1 MQMEP
6 TLSPEEN
13 QEEQPTTAAE
23 TPQNEASETAA
34 DAPKN
39 EEKKGPTTPELNI
52 EELSLEDYP
61 AAIEKILKSDQWM
74 KMGAT
79 VRSLQNSFDQKFLSV
94 LQEKKEVFINE
105 GGNEIDFF
113 FNPDYKKNVVQLLRE
128 YRTRK
133 SKHFKEQEAA
143 QKANLN
149 RKREIIEEIKQLIDD
164 SVHDNNSYKQFKNL
178 QEAFHNTGQVPRNES
193 NNIWQTYKFH
203 VERYYD
209 FLHLNR
215 DLREADFKHNYA
227 ERLKI
232 VERTEALAELQDI
245 PSAIRE
251 LNTLHRLWKNDL
263 GPVAREQREELWSR
277 FQAATKII
285 HGKKNEYN
293 KNIDEI
299 QANNRAQKEELL
311 ALIEKEIEQA
321 PQNHNAWQNSMRKVN
336 ELKEKFQAVGRAPKA
351 DNKRMWNR
359 FREVSR
365 NYNHAKNLFYKQ
377 HKQQE
382 RTYVE
387 AKKALIAEVATILED
402 PNWRDY
408 VGRMKSVQN
417 DWKKTGRISRRLSN
431 KLWEEF
437 KGLTNLYFDRLKN
450 KVEALSAEDQ
460 AKLAAQNNFV
470 DELIKKEAPT
480 TPKKLAQF
488 IDEQVEQ
495 WLNLEPQSKS
505 PAQKKM
511 LDHLVG
517 LWEATSLSKK
527 EKRAQQFATQ
537 LSCIKHD
544 AEGLNKEHS
553 TLKRQLEDIAN
564 ELIQLEN
571 NLQFFN
577 SSSDDNPMLKEVNKK
592 IEQLN
597 QQKTALEE
605 KANAIKSLKRAL
617 NKQHQAQEEE
627 QEQEEE
633 TAEE

>member
-1 MQMEP
+1 MQTEP

-13 QEEQPTTAAE
+13 HEQRPTTAIPSQENSTNAPTE
-23 TPQNEASETAA
+23 IAA
-34 DAPKN
+34 KA
-39 EEKKGPTTPELNI
+39 EEKKTAINV
-52 EELSLEDYP
+52 EELPLEEHP
-61 AAIEKILKSDQWM
+61 VTLEKILKDDQWM
-74 KMGAT
+74 KMGST
-79 VRSLQNSFDQKFLSV
+79 VRSLQDSFDQKFLKI
-94 LQEKKEVFINE
+94 LQEKKATFIQE
-105 GGNEIDFF
+105 GGNEIDFYF
-113 FNPDYKKNVVQLLRE
+113 QPEYKKHFSSLVRE
-128 YRTRK
+128 YKNRK
-133 SKHFKEQEAA
+133 SKHYKEQEAA

-164 SVHDNNSYKQFKNL
+164 SVHDNNSYRQFKNL
-178 QEAFHNTGQVPRNES
+178 QEAFHTTGQVPRIES

-232 VERTEALAELQDI
+232 VERTEALAALEDV

-263 GPVAREQREELWSR
+263 GPVAREEREQLWSR
-277 FQAATKII
+277 FQAATKVI
-285 HGKKNEYN
+285 HDRKNEYN

-299 QANNRAQKEELL
+299 QANNRTKKEELL
-311 ALIEKEIEQA
+311 ALIEKEIEQT
-321 PQNHNAWQNSMRKVN
+321 PQNHNAWQNSMRKVI
-336 ELKEKFQAVGRAPKA
+336 EIKEQFQAVGRAAKA
-351 DNKRMWNR
+351 DNRRLWNR
-359 FREVSR
+359 FRELSR
-365 NYNHAKNLFYKQ
+365 NYNHAKNQFYKE

-382 RTYVE
+382 RSHIE
-387 AKKALIAEVATILED
+387 AKKALIAEVASILDD
-402 PNWRDY
+402 PHWREH

-470 DELIKKEAPT
+470 EEVLKKEAPT
-480 TPKKLAQF
+480 TPKKLEEF
-488 IDEQVEQ
+488 IEEQVEQ
-495 WLNLEPQSKS
+495 WLGLEPQNNS
-505 PAQKKM
+505 AGEKKM
-511 LDHLVG
+511 LQHLVG

-527 EKRAQQFATQ
+527 EKTAQQFATQ
-537 LSCIKHD
+537 LSCIKQD
-544 AEGLNKEHS
+544 AGELNKEHS
-553 TLKRQLEDIAN
+553 QLKKQLDEIGQ

-571 NLQFFN
+571 NLQFFS

-597 QQKTALEE
+597 QRKTAFEE
-605 KANAIKSLKRAL
+605 KANAVKSLKRTL
-617 NKQHQAQEEE
+617 KKQSEAQGEV
-627 QEQEEE
+627 EE
-633 TAEE
+633 TGEE

>member
-13 QEEQPTTAAE
+13 QEQQQAAAE
-23 TPQNEASETAA
+23 ESVENSTNDAEATEAIEEDKKTG
-34 DAPKN
+34 PK
-39 EEKKGPTTPELNI
+39 L

-61 AAIEKILKSDQWM
+61 TAIEKILKDEQWM
-74 KMGAT
+74 KMGAN
-79 VRSLQNSFDQKFLSV
+79 VRALQESFDQKFLKV
-94 LQEKKEVFINE
+94 LQEKKDAFIAE

-113 FNPDYKKNVVQLLRE
+113 FQPDYKKNFSGLIRE
-128 YRTRK
+128 YKNRK

-164 SVHDNNSYKQFKNL
+164 SVHDNNSYRQFKNL

-299 QANNRAQKEELL
+299 QANNRTQKEELL

-351 DNKRMWNR
+351 DNKRLWNR

-417 DWKKTGRISRRLSN
+417 DWKKPVEYPADYPINYGKSSKASPIS
-431 KLWEEF
+431 
-437 KGLTNLYFDRLKN
+437 
-450 KVEALSAEDQ
+450 
-460 AKLAAQNNFV
+460 
-470 DELIKKEAPT
+470 
-480 TPKKLAQF
+480 
-488 IDEQVEQ
+488 
-495 WLNLEPQSKS
+495 
-505 PAQKKM
+505 
-511 LDHLVG
+511 
-517 LWEATSLSKK
+517 TS
-527 EKRAQQFATQ
+527 
-537 LSCIKHD
+537 I
-544 AEGLNKEHS
+544 G
-553 TLKRQLEDIAN
+553 
-564 ELIQLEN
+564 
-571 NLQFFN
+571 
-577 SSSDDNPMLKEVNKK
+577 
-592 IEQLN
+592 
-597 QQKTALEE
+597 
-605 KANAIKSLKRAL
+605 
-617 NKQHQAQEEE
+617 
-627 QEQEEE
+627 
-633 TAEE
+633 

>member
-13 QEEQPTTAAE
+13 QEQQQAAAE
-23 TPQNEASETAA
+23 ESVENSTNDAEAAEAV
-34 DAPKN
+34 
-39 EEKKGPTTPELNI
+39 EEDKKTGPNL

-61 AAIEKILKSDQWM
+61 TAIEKILKDEQWM
-74 KMGAT
+74 KMGAN
-79 VRSLQNSFDQKFLSV
+79 VRALQESFDQKFLKV
-94 LQEKKEVFINE
+94 LQEKKDAFIAE
-105 GGNEIDFF
+105 GGNEIDFYF
-113 FNPDYKKNVVQLLRE
+113 QPDYKKNFSGLIRE
-128 YRTRK
+128 YKNRK

-164 SVHDNNSYKQFKNL
+164 SVHDNNSYRQFKNL

-232 VERTEALAELQDI
+232 VERTEALAALQDI
-245 PSAIRE
+245 PATIRE

-263 GPVAREQREELWSR
+263 GPVAREEREQLWSR
-277 FQAATKII
+277 FQAATKVI
-285 HGKKNEYN
+285 HERKNEYN

-311 ALIEKEIEQA
+311 VLIEKEIEQP

-351 DNKRMWNR
+351 DNRRLWNR

-365 NYNHAKNLFYKQ
+365 SYNHAKNQFYKQ
-377 HKQQE
+377 HKQEE
-382 RTYVE
+382 RTHIE
-387 AKKALIAEVATILED
+387 AKKALIAEVATILND
-402 PNWRDY
+402 PNWRDH

-437 KGLTNLYFDRLKN
+437 KSLTNLYFDRLKN

-460 AKLAAQNNFV
+460 AKISAQNNFV
-470 DELIKKEAPT
+470 AELVKKEAPT
-480 TPKKLAQF
+480 TPKKLEQF

-495 WLNLEPQSKS
+495 WLGLEPNNNN

-511 LDHLVG
+511 LQHLVG

-527 EKRAQQFATQ
+527 EKTAQQFATQ
-537 LSCIKHD
+537 LSCIKED
-544 AEGLNKEHS
+544 ARGLNKEYS
-553 TLKRQLEDIAN
+553 QLKKQLEEIAQ

-571 NLQFFN
+571 NLQFF
-577 SSSDDNPMLKEVNKK
+577 SSSSEDNPMLKEVNQK
-592 IEQLN
+592 IAQLN
-597 QQKTALEE
+597 QQKSNLEE
-605 KANAIKSLKRAL
+605 KANAVKSLKRKL
-617 NKQHQAQEEE
+617 IKQNEA
-627 QEQEEE
+627 EEE
-633 TAEE
+633 TQEAGENSDE

>member
-13 QEEQPTTAAE
+13 QEQQQAAAE
-23 TPQNEASETAA
+23 ESVENSTNDSEAAEAVEKDKKTG
-34 DAPKN
+34 PK
-39 EEKKGPTTPELNI
+39 L

-61 AAIEKILKSDQWM
+61 TAIEKILKDDQWM
-74 KMGAT
+74 KMGAN
-79 VRSLQNSFDQKFLSV
+79 VRALQESFDQKFLKV
-94 LQEKKEVFINE
+94 LQEKKDAFIAE
-105 GGNEIDFF
+105 GGNEIDFYF
-113 FNPDYKKNVVQLLRE
+113 QPDYKKNFSGLIRE
-128 YRTRK
+128 YKNRK

-164 SVHDNNSYKQFKNL
+164 SVHDNNSYRQFKNL

-232 VERTEALAELQDI
+232 VERTEALAALQDI
-245 PSAIRE
+245 PAAIRE

-263 GPVAREQREELWSR
+263 GPVAREEREQLWSR
-277 FQAATKII
+277 FQAATKVI
-285 HGKKNEYN
+285 HERKNEYN

-299 QANNRAQKEELL
+299 QANNRAEKEELL
-311 ALIEKEIEQA
+311 VLIEKEIEQP

-351 DNKRMWNR
+351 DNRRLWNR

-365 NYNHAKNLFYKQ
+365 SYNHAKNQFYKQ
-377 HKQQE
+377 HKQEE
-382 RTYVE
+382 RTHIE
-387 AKKALIAEVATILED
+387 AKKALIAEVATILDD
-402 PNWRDY
+402 PNWRDH

-437 KGLTNLYFDRLKN
+437 KSLTNLYFDRLKN

-460 AKLAAQNNFV
+460 AKLSAQNNFV
-470 DELIKKEAPT
+470 AELVKKEAPT
-480 TPKKLAQF
+480 TPKKLEQF

-495 WLNLEPQSKS
+495 WLGLEPNNNS

-511 LDHLVG
+511 LQHLVG

-527 EKRAQQFATQ
+527 EKTAQQFATQ
-537 LSCIKHD
+537 LSCIKED
-544 AEGLNKEHS
+544 AQGLNKEHS
-553 TLKRQLEDIAN
+553 QLKKQLEEIAQ

-571 NLQFFN
+571 NLQFF
-577 SSSDDNPMLKEVNKK
+577 SSSSEDNPMLKEVNQK
-592 IEQLN
+592 IAQLN
-597 QQKTALEE
+597 QQKSNLEE
-605 KANAIKSLKRAL
+605 KANAVKSLKRKL
-617 NKQHQAQEEE
+617 IKQNEA
-627 QEQEEE
+627 EEE
-633 TAEE
+633 TQEAGENSDE